1 MIEFGENGDRPRWP
15 APTAEAIAALR
26 EKYPSGDFY
35 QFQIGQNVMIV
46 RPPTRGEFGKFR
58 IAVADDAKRPFA
70 AEALTRDCVL
80 YPDRQEVARLLD
92 EWPALGEKVA
102 NKIGALGLAGEE
114 IEVKKLG

>member
-1 MIEFGENGDRPRWP
+1 MIEFGGNGDKPRWP
-15 APTAEAIAALR
+15 APTAEDIAALR
-26 EKYPSGDFY
+26 EKYPVGDFY
-35 QFQIGQNVMIV
+35 EFRIGENVLVV

-58 IAVADDAKRPFA
+58 IAIADDSRRPFA

-80 YPDRQEVARLLD
+80 YPDRHLVATLLE

-114 IEVKKLG
+114 IEVKKL